1 MLRVGLTGGIAT
13 GKSAVV
19 AMLRELGC
27 HVLEADRIAHRM
39 IEPGGPAYDQVMR
52 EFGRGILVS
61 AGVSGDA
68 ADSRI
73 DRSKLGAIVFSNPA
87 RLARL
92 NAIVH
97 PPVLAAQDQELAAIE
112 RAEPHAIAVVE
123 AALLIEAGYHKKLDC
138 LVVTWCTPEQQLAR
152 LTLAGKGRGL
162 TLEQARQRIAA
173 QMSSEEKRR
182 LADEEIDCS
191 GTLEHTR
198 EQVVALFAKL
208 KKMEMEHKGISRSG
222 TARIV

>member
-13 GKSAVV
+13 GKSTVV

-27 HVLEADRIAHRM
+27 HVLEADKIAHRM
-39 IEPGGPAYDQVMR
+39 MEPGGPAYDEVVR

-61 AGVSGDA
+61 DGATGGAGEC
-68 ADSRI
+68 I
-73 DRSKLGAIVFSNPA
+73 DRSKLGAIVFSDPA

-92 NAIVH
+92 NVIVH
-97 PPVLAAQDQELAAIE
+97 PPVLASQDQELAAIE

-138 LVVTWCTPEQQLAR
+138 LVVTWCTPEQQVAR
-152 LTLAGKGRGL
+152 LTTAGQGRGL
-162 TLEQARQRIAA
+162 TLQQARQRVAA
-173 QMSSEEKRR
+173 QMPSEEKRR

-208 KKMEMEHKGISRSG
+208 KKMETERSGNSRSG
-222 TARIV
+222 AARIV